1 MFVPTYFSVVVLSRH
16 IWGAC
21 KGSSRYALVL
31 LFFSVFLVSC
41 SGLNFGGS
49 TPTPSSTLTP
59 SYLPLAKLHWC
70 TKPLMIFRDE
80 GAPVAVTPNIGTP
93 TATATARVGGTP
105 TATTIVGTTPTSVTT
120 PTVGAGTPTTITDW
134 TQVQPYLG
142 FTVYL
147 PAMLPRNA
155 CLVSVSGTIHDPIFG
170 GSFTIGYLLS
180 DHSSISLAEA
190 PLRTRSSEF
199 QCSPSTSATPQATH
213 IPGKGTPTLL
223 PSPTQAPTQICSGA
237 RATTNIYFSARG
249 STADLQKFFDAL
261 QPNVD
266 WIPAS

>member
-1 MFVPTYFSVVVLSRH
+1 MFVPTYFSFVARSRR
-16 IWGAC
+16 IWSAC
-21 KGSSRYALVL
+21 KGSSRYAFAL
-31 LFFSVFLVSC
+31 LFLSVFLVSC

-49 TPTPSSTLTP
+49 TPTPASTPTP

-70 TKPLMIFRDE
+70 TKRLMIFRDE
-80 GAPVAVTPNIGTP
+80 GAPVTVTPNM
-93 TATATARVGGTP
+93 GTP
-105 TATTIVGTTPTSVTT
+105 TATTVATPTAATTPTM
-120 PTVGAGTPTTITDW
+120 GAGTPTTITDW

-147 PAMLPRNA
+147 PPMLPSNA

-170 GSFTIGYLLS
+170 GSFTIGYLLP

-199 QCSPSTSATPQATH
+199 QCSPSTSATPQASH
-213 IPGKGTPTLL
+213 VPGKGTPTLL
-223 PSPTQAPTQICSGA
+223 PSPTQAPTQICSGVQG
-237 RATTNIYFSARG
+237 TTNIYFSARG
-249 STADLQKFFDAL
+249 STADLEKFFNAL

-266 WIPAS
+266 WSPAS

>member
-1 MFVPTYFSVVVLSRH
+1 
-16 IWGAC
+16 
-21 KGSSRYALVL
+21 
-31 LFFSVFLVSC
+31 
-41 SGLNFGGS
+41 
-49 TPTPSSTLTP
+49 
-59 SYLPLAKLHWC
+59 LHWC
-70 TKPLMIFRDE
+70 TKRLMIFRDE
-80 GAPVAVTPNIGTP
+80 GAPVTVTPNLGTP
-93 TATATARVGGTP
+93 IATTVATATASVGGTP
-105 TATTIVGTTPTSVTT
+105 TATTTVGTTPTAATT
-120 PTVGAGTPTTITDW
+120 PTVGAGTSTTITDW

-147 PAMLPRNA
+147 PAMLPSNA

-170 GSFTIGYLLS
+170 GSFTIGYLLP
-180 DHSSISLAEA
+180 DHSSLSLAEA

-237 RATTNIYFSARG
+237 RDTTNIYFSARG
-249 STADLQKFFDAL
+249 STADLQKFFNAL

>member
-1 MFVPTYFSVVVLSRH
+1 MFVPTYFSFVARSRH

-21 KGSSRYALVL
+21 KGSSRYALAL
-31 LFFSVFLVSC
+31 LFLSVFLVSC

-49 TPTPSSTLTP
+49 TPTPALAPTP
-59 SYLPLAKLHWC
+59 SPLPLAKLHWC

-80 GAPVAVTPNIGTP
+80 RAPVTVTPNTGTP
-93 TATATARVGGTP
+93 IATTVATATAT
-105 TATTIVGTTPTSVTT
+105 TTVGT
-120 PTVGAGTPTTITDW
+120 GTPTTITDW
-134 TQVQPYLG
+134 AQVQPYLG

-147 PAMLPRNA
+147 PATLPGNA

-170 GSFTIGYLLS
+170 GSFTIGYLLP

-190 PLRTRSSEF
+190 PLRTRNSEF

-213 IPGKGTPTLL
+213 IPGTGTPTLL
-223 PSPTQAPTQICSGA
+223 PSPTQASTQICSGA
-237 RATTNIYFSARG
+237 RDTTNIYFSARG
-249 STADLQKFFDAL
+249 STADLQKFFNAL